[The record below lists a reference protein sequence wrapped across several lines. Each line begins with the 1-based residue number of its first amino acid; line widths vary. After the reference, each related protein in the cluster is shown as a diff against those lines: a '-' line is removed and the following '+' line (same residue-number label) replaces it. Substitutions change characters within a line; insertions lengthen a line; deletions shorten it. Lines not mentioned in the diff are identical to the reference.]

1 MVNGKQELQET
12 LEEWNGLF
20 TRRGL
25 KLNLENTEVMHRPS
39 EGRARRRTGGEE
51 TDSGGQFRVPRRG
64 SMWRRKVGE
73 RGRAYIEEYIQLGR
87 SANAWRAVEGV
98 MVDRR
103 ISKKSKGQSHERLC
117 YTGMPVRN

>member
-39 EGRARRRTGGEE
+39 EARARRRTGVEE
-51 TDSGGQFRVPRRG
+51 TDSGDSFVYLGGAVCG
-64 SMWRRKVGE
+64 DGKSE
-73 RGRAYIEEYIQLGR
+73 RE
-87 SANAWRAVEGV
+87 VEPT
-98 MVDRR
+98 
-103 ISKKSKGQSHERLC
+103 SKS
-117 YTGMPVRN
+117 T